1 MCTRTWANQKRTG
14 VYDYSMDINGTVLVI
29 VDPLNY
35 YNNVAKSTYKYVLI
49 EVS

>member
-1 MCTRTWANQKRTG
+1 
-14 VYDYSMDINGTVLVI
+14 MDLTNNMLVI

>member
-1 MCTRTWANQKRTG
+1 MGAYEYG
-14 VYDYSMDINGTVLVI
+14 IEMGGGGLVLS
-29 VDPLNY
+29 DPLNY

>member
-1 MCTRTWANQKRTG
+1 MQADKKRTG
-14 VYDYSMDINGTVLVI
+14 GYDYSMEINGTVLVI

-49 EVS
+49 EVA